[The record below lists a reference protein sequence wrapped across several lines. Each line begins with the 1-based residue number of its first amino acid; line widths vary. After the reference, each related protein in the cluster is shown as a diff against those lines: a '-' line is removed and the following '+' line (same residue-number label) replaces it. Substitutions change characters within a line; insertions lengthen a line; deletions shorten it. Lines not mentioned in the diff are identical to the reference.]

1 MAETV
6 GDIAVRVGADVS
18 GITSGM
24 SKAGDSLDKFGGRVS
39 TTTKLMVGLTAS
51 LAATAAAAV
60 VAATSQIDL
69 ADKTMKASQAA
80 GISTQEFSKLSYA
93 MSLGVDG
100 GGDLANTMKFLNKA
114 IAAAGD
120 GTKANVEDFTR
131 MGIAYKNADGTLR
144 SSADVMLDISEK
156 FSLMKDGAEKTAF
169 ALAFFGKSGADM
181 VPFLNQGKQSI
192 VETMQE
198 AEKFGKVIGPEFA
211 KNSEKFNDNLTRMK
225 AIISGTSAG
234 LTEAILPALVELSD
248 RIIAAAGGMD
258 EFKANLA
265 AVGKVV
271 EVLAGALIG
280 RLIFAAGASV
290 VAFVAATAQS
300 IAYQVA
306 LARMAGQAGATAVAL
321 AGLKTVAST
330 MLGVFGG
337 PVGLALTIA
346 GAAVALIDFSKW
358 SGKATLTASEFNSMI
373 AETTGNLKEMNKVQF
388 DNKLSKLMDEMLV
401 RQKQIVE
408 INDQA
413 AKSNANLGKGETERI
428 AALQGQLT
436 QLAVAYKTVQDQK
449 AAAMAE
455 PAASPGFT
463 PAAASSGGGS
473 DGKAAAEAKALAD
486 RQTALANE
494 IEAELWAEGEKQAQK
509 DQMLREGAAK
519 ELARLDQQYMTEQE
533 RLAQKFEEE
542 NAIIAAAR
550 EAGIST
556 KDELDA
562 RELQAMMAH
571 ESALSE
577 IAKRETDQRIEQ
589 AKREAANKKAILGDA
604 MNALTSLMN
613 SGSRKMFEVGKIA
626 SISQAIVSTIT
637 GATKALELGWPLGP
651 MAAAAITAGGM
662 SNVANIRRQT
672 FGGGG
677 SVGAT
682 SMPTANINAAAT
694 GTGGGSAASGPSQRS
709 NVTLVGDYF
718 GREAVIG
725 LLHEAFK
732 DGFTLSGA

>member
-1 MAETV
+1 MAEIV
-6 GDIAVRVGADVS
+6 GDVAVRVGAD
-18 GITSGM
+18 TSGLTRGMADADKSMKQM
-24 SKAGDSLDKFGGRVS
+24 SLSAHAAGTAIGMLAAEVIKAGAQLAFSLTTKGFEAVDALDKMAAKSSASVKS
-39 TTTKLMVGLTAS
+39 MQSLTFA
-51 LAATAAAAV
+51 LGE
-60 VAATSQIDL
+60 
-69 ADKTMKASQAA
+69 A
-80 GISTQEFSKLSYA
+80 GISTEQTQMAVKKLNVAIGDAQGGNKTAQATFEKLGLSVSELSA
-93 MSLGVDG
+93 MDADQRMAAIADAMAGYGNAADKASIASDIFGAKIGPDLAASLGLGGDAIRQASADLDAMGLSMSDIDAAKVAAANDAFSRAGMVVDG
-100 GGDLANTMKFLNKA
+100 ISNKLAVEFAPLLEAISKSFVEAGKEGGGFGNMVQSAVQATIKVVAFLANAIDGIKRIGVAVSDSLIYGFAMIEETFNKVALGIVSAMDIIPGVDLTSNVVALEAKVKQSQSVMAQAAANMRAQFEKPLAGDVFLKYAEDAKKASAEGAAMAAAARSASQGGDAVAGAVDPA
-114 IAAAGD
+114 IAA
-120 GTKANVEDFTR
+120 
-131 MGIAYKNADGTLR
+131 NA
-144 SSADVMLDISEK
+144 K
-156 FSLMKDGAEKTAF
+156 K
-169 ALAFFGKSGADM
+169 
-181 VPFLNQGKQSI
+181 
-192 VETMQE
+192 
-198 AEKFGKVIGPEFA
+198 
-211 KNSEKFNDNLTRMK
+211 
-225 AIISGTSAG
+225 
-234 LTEAILPALVELSD
+234 
-248 RIIAAAGGMD
+248 
-258 EFKANLA
+258 
-265 AVGKVV
+265 
-271 EVLAGALIG
+271 
-280 RLIFAAGASV
+280 
-290 VAFVAATAQS
+290 
-300 IAYQVA
+300 
-306 LARMAGQAGATAVAL
+306 
-321 AGLKTVAST
+321 
-330 MLGVFGG
+330 
-337 PVGLALTIA
+337 
-346 GAAVALIDFSKW
+346 
-358 SGKATLTASEFNSMI
+358 
-373 AETTGNLKEMNKVQF
+373 
-388 DNKLSKLMDEMLV
+388 
-401 RQKQIVE
+401 
-408 INDQA
+408 
-413 AKSNANLGKGETERI
+413 
-428 AALQGQLT
+428 
-436 QLAVAYKTVQDQK
+436 
-449 AAAMAE
+449 
-455 PAASPGFT
+455 
-463 PAAASSGGGS
+463 
-473 DGKAAAEAKALAD
+473 LAD
-486 RQTALANE
+486 KQAALANE

-571 ESALSE
+571 ESAKSE
-577 IAKRETDQRIEQ
+577 IEKREAD
-589 AKREAANKKAILGDA
+589 KRTKRAEMEAANKKAILGDA